1 MSSDF
6 RSFFEKQMDSMF
18 STEPFDDYMHK
29 ELTPLS
35 HFAKKDS
42 KWILEVDLPMVD
54 KKDIKL
60 VLSTQHL
67 IIKAKLK
74 KTFCISK
81 RNVITEFDY
90 FKKVVS
96 LPNDIDR
103 KKIQAIFKNGVL
115 RIIIPKVS
123 EGKQISIE

>member
-1 MSSDF
+1 MVSDF
-6 RSFFEKQMDSMF
+6 ISFFEKQIDSAF
-18 STEPFDDYMHK
+18 NIEPFDDYIHK

-35 HFAKKDS
+35 HFVKKDS

-60 VLSTQHL
+60 VLSTHHI
-67 IIKAKLK
+67 IIKARLK

-81 RNVITEFDY
+81 RNVVTEFDY

-96 LPNDIDR
+96 LPSGVDT
-103 KKIQAIFKNGVL
+103 KKIKAIFKNGVL
-115 RIIIPKVS
+115 RVIIPKVS
-123 EGKQISIE
+123 EGKQIQIE

>member
-6 RSFFEKQMDSMF
+6 ISFFEKQIDSIF
-18 STEPFDDYMHK
+18 GTESLDDYIHK

-35 HFAKKDS
+35 HFIKKDS

-60 VLSTQHL
+60 ILSTHHL

-103 KKIQAIFKNGVL
+103 KKIQAIFKKGVL
-115 RIIIPKVS
+115 RIIIPKIS
-123 EGKQISIE
+123 EGKQIPIE

>member
-6 RSFFEKQMDSMF
+6 ISFFEKQVDSIF
-18 STEPFDDYMHK
+18 SAKPFDDYMHK

-81 RNVITEFDY
+81 RNMVTEFDY

-103 KKIQAIFKNGVL
+103 KKIQAIFKNGIL
-115 RIIIPKVS
+115 RVIIPKIVK
-123 EGKQISIE
+123 GKQIPIE